1 MRTLSIG
8 KMRGLQQCATP
19 AGKFAVLALDHRNNM
34 RRLLHPE
41 DENATRPEEITTF
54 KQDVLAGLGNVPS
67 AYLLD
72 PIFGAGQAIARG
84 SLPGQCGLLVA
95 VDASGYVGD
104 PTARRSELLEDW
116 SVEKVKRLGS
126 SAVKLLVYYHPQ
138 AKSHSAIEVLVAQ
151 TAETCQKADVPFFL
165 EILTYSPT
173 AEKGK
178 LTGQEKQEVILASAE
193 KLTPMGVDVLKA
205 EFPMDINQFP
215 DPDTWQGACEQLSRA
230 SRVPWILLSA
240 SVEYEVFLQ
249 QVNAAC
255 RGGASGV
262 AAGRAVWQEAVSLS
276 GQARRDFLAGTA
288 RERMARLTKLVDEL
302 GKPWQGRFEAPSIDE
317 NWYRTY

>member
-1 MRTLSIG
+1 MRTLTIG

-19 AGKFAVLALDHRNNM
+19 AGKFAILALDHRNNM

-41 DENATRPEEITTF
+41 DDNATRPEEIASF
-54 KQDVLAGLGNVPS
+54 KQDVLDGLGSVPS

-72 PIFGAGQAIARG
+72 PIFGAGQAIAQG
-84 SLPGQCGLLVA
+84 SLPGQSGLLVA

-104 PTARRSELLEDW
+104 PTARQSELLEDW
-116 SVEKVKRLGS
+116 SVEKAKRLGA
-126 SAVKLLVYYHPQ
+126 SAIKLLVYYHPQ
-138 AKSHSAIEVLVAQ
+138 GRSHSAIESLVVQ
-151 TAETCQKADVPFFL
+151 TAESCQKAELPFFL
-165 EILTYSPT
+165 EILTYSTT

-178 LTGQEKQEVILASAE
+178 LSGQEKQEVILASAE

-205 EFPMDINQFP
+205 EFPIDIAEFS
-215 DPDTWQGACEQLSRA
+215 DPNTWQHACEQLSRA

-255 RGGASGV
+255 MGGASGV
-262 AAGRAVWQEAVSLS
+262 AAGRAVWKEAVTLS

-288 RERMARLTKLVDEL
+288 RERMARLTNQVNAL
-302 GKPWQGRFEAPSIDE
+302 GKAWTDFFESPSPDE
-317 NWYRTY
+317 NWYKAY